1 MMADRFR
8 YAQVRQMIIDAM
20 KVDLMG
26 PQSEDE
32 VLDEN
37 PRHAYIIGLLAP
49 QTEAGADAA
58 DGNDQELEADIDHED
73 DNNFTAGEDD
83 DNEPVV
89 TTRFKLPNSI
99 GISFYVAAGTD
110 SVCLDVIWGDYTKTT
125 EKRPDKSGRERSYA
139 SFMRHPMKETITVHF
154 ADFDRSH
161 EYQLTCDSNVH
172 VYVSRIPLKNGYS
185 FVTAYI
191 MNRRRNPENDLEGM
205 MFQVEI
211 RAFSPEGRNIFAAET
226 ICRKVNAADEYYFC
240 LLYTSTCPPSRRA
253 RVHPPTATCR
263 RARM

>member
-1 MMADRFR
+1 MMTDRFR

-20 KVDLMG
+20 KIDLMG

-49 QTEAGADAA
+49 QTEAGAEAA
-58 DGNDQELEADIDHED
+58 EGNDQELEADIDHED
-73 DNNFTAGEDD
+73 DNNFTAGDDD

-99 GISFYVAAGTD
+99 GVSFYVAAGTD
-110 SVCLDVIWGDYTKTT
+110 SVCLDVSWGDYTKTT

-172 VYVSRIPLKNGYS
+172 VYVSRIPLKTG
-185 FVTAYI
+185 TA
-191 MNRRRNPENDLEGM
+191 L
-205 MFQVEI
+205 
-211 RAFSPEGRNIFAAET
+211 
-226 ICRKVNAADEYYFC
+226 
-240 LLYTSTCPPSRRA
+240 
-253 RVHPPTATCR
+253 
-263 RARM
+263 